1 MRELAIHIATCL
13 LMYIFR
19 ILNLHNHIQLYA
31 MFVYLMYTDALD
43 KWEAPPISHVSRE
56 LMKVHGLITQ
66 QKVAMEQVMKELHNI
81 RFAAAL

>member
-1 MRELAIHIATCL
+1 
-13 LMYIFR
+13 
-19 ILNLHNHIQLYA
+19 
-31 MFVYLMYTDALD
+31 MYTDALD